1 MGALRWTSLRLAIMG
16 GPAAQRHDGGERV
29 PPPPCVSGGE
39 NPHIDGGGFIL
50 DEHQGSQALGSR
62 IVARLRVEGAAVLTA
77 VQDAS
82 RRCAVPFGP
91 P

>member
-1 MGALRWTSLRLAIMG
+1 MLSVVPRSISRLISEA
-16 GPAAQRHDGGERV
+16 
-29 PPPPCVSGGE
+29 VSGGE
-39 NPHIDGGGFIL
+39 NPHIDGGRFIL
-50 DEHQGSQALGSR
+50 DEHQGWQALGSR

>member
-1 MGALRWTSLRLAIMG
+1 MLFPGQTGNPGFGVII
-16 GPAAQRHDGGERV
+16 
-29 PPPPCVSGGE
+29 VSGGE
-39 NPHIDGGGFIL
+39 NPHIDGGRFIL
-50 DEHQGSQALGSR
+50 DEHQGWQALGSR

>member
-1 MGALRWTSLRLAIMG
+1 MQCLQRF
-16 GPAAQRHDGGERV
+16 GPAHLGGRSRS
-29 PPPPCVSGGE
+29 PVSGGE
-39 NPHIDGGGFIL
+39 NPHIDGGRFIL
-50 DEHQGSQALGSR
+50 DEHQGWQALGSR